1 MVPFRPLVAGPGER
15 PECREDTL
23 LGKDSN
29 PFVLAGIGALNA
41 TCWLAGIAVGWLIDS
56 HLHTIP
62 LFILLG
68 LLAGAGLGGAA
79 TYKEVRR
86 YLSQ

>member
-1 MVPFRPLVAGPGER
+1 V
-15 PECREDTL
+15 
-23 LGKDSN
+23 GKYGN

-41 TCWLAGIAVGWLIDS
+41 TCWLVGIALGWLIDS
-56 HLHTIP
+56 RLHTVP
-62 LFILLG
+62 LFMLLG

-86 YLSQ
+86 YLSE

>member
-1 MVPFRPLVAGPGER
+1 
-15 PECREDTL
+15 
-23 LGKDSN
+23 
-29 PFVLAGIGALNA
+29 
-41 TCWLAGIAVGWLIDS
+41 VGWLIDS
-56 HLHTIP
+56 HLHTVP

>member
-1 MVPFRPLVAGPGER
+1 V
-15 PECREDTL
+15 
-23 LGKDSN
+23 GKDAN

-56 HLHTIP
+56 HLHTVP

-86 YLSQ
+86 YLNQ

>member
-1 MVPFRPLVAGPGER
+1 M
-15 PECREDTL
+15 
-23 LGKDSN
+23 GKDSN